1 MTAAPDAPFPT
12 VLHMLDAA
20 ARAVPDRLAL
30 VCGADRLSYGAYRA
44 CIAALA
50 AELRAGGVRPGD
62 RVVTLMANSADAAI
76 ASFAVH
82 AAGAQLVPLNPAYTV
97 AELQPVIAD
106 AAPVAILHDDDLA
119 DRLAQAA
126 PAGLRRIAI
135 GPASRR
141 LTVLPPVLPPVPPLA
156 DVPALE
162 LPQPDWP
169 ATLQYTGGTTGRP
182 KGVSLTHAAIAINV
196 AQREA
201 LLPTRDAEQVMCIT
215 PLFHVYAVSMG
226 LYLAANCRGTL
237 HVVRKFDAAAVLAS
251 IARDRI
257 GFLSASPT
265 IFLGLMRDP
274 AFATADLSALRVCSS
289 GSAALPEDVLRR
301 WEAVTGCPVCEG
313 YGQTE
318 AGPVL
323 TYNPLEGVR
332 KAGSVGVPVPGTEVQ
347 IVDPETGTRVLPTG
361 ETGEIRARGP
371 QIMTGYR
378 NRPAETAEAL
388 RDGWL
393 YTGDIGRMDDDGYL
407 TICDRKKDM
416 VVTAGYNVYPREI
429 EELLFALP
437 GVADAAVVG
446 VPDPYRGEAL
456 VALVVPGEP
465 APDPQAIQDHLGA
478 RLTRYKWPRELR
490 LVPAL
495 PKTAVAKT
503 DKAAIRRQLQAETAA
518 QVAAQTSAQAGTAND
533 PAHRPITQTGSSS

>member
-1 MTAAPDAPFPT
+1 MTTAPVSPFPT
-12 VLHMLDAA
+12 VLHLLDAA
-20 ARAVPDRLAL
+20 CRLVPDRTAL
-30 VCGADRLSYGAYRA
+30 ICDDTRLSYRTYRA

-50 AELRAGGVRPGD
+50 AELTAGGVRPGD

-97 AELQPVIAD
+97 AELGPVLAD
-106 AAPVAILHDDDLA
+106 AQPVAILHDDDLGA
-119 DRLAQAA
+119 RLDAAA
-126 PAGLRRIAI
+126 PAGPLRLPV
-135 GPASRR
+135 GPVSRR
-141 LTVLPPVLPPVPPLA
+141 LTTTTLEDP
-156 DVPALE
+156 PALV

-182 KGVSLTHAAIAINV
+182 KGVILTHGAISINV

-201 LLPTRDAEQVMCIT
+201 LLPTRDGEQVLCIT

-226 LYLAANCRGTL
+226 LYLAANCKGTL
-237 HVVRKFDAAAVLAS
+237 HVVRKFDSAQVLRY
-251 IARDRI
+251 ITDNQI

-274 AFATADLSALRVCSS
+274 SFTTADLSSLRVCSS
-289 GSAALPEDVLRR
+289 GSAALPEDTLRR
-301 WEAVTGCPVCEG
+301 WEAVTNCPVCEG

-323 TYNPLEGVR
+323 TYNPLAGVR
-332 KAGSVGVPVPGTEVQ
+332 KPGSVGVPVPGTEVQ
-347 IVDPETGTRVLPTG
+347 IVDPETGTRVLPPG
-361 ETGEIRARGP
+361 EIGEIRARGP
-371 QIMTGYR
+371 QIMIGYR
-378 NRPAETAEAL
+378 NRPDETAAAL
-388 RDGWL
+388 RAGWL
-393 YTGDIGRMDDDGYL
+393 HTGDIGRLDAEGYL

-456 VALVVPGEP
+456 VALVVPADP
-465 APDPQAIQDHLGA
+465 PPDPETIRAHLA
-478 RLTRYKWPRELR
+478 ERLTRYKWPRELR
-490 LVPAL
+490 LVSAL

-503 DKAAIRRQLQAETAA
+503 DKAAIRRQLLAEPPETPG
-518 QVAAQTSAQAGTAND
+518 AGPTE
-533 PAHRPITQTGSSS
+533 RPNTQTGSPK

>member
-1 MTAAPDAPFPT
+1 MTVAPAPPYPT

-20 ARAVPDRLAL
+20 ARAVPERAALA
-30 VCGADRLSYGAYRA
+30 CGDDRLSYGTYRA

-50 AELRAGGVRPGD
+50 AELTAGGVRPGD

-97 AELQPVIAD
+97 AELGPVLAD
-106 AAPVAILHDDDLA
+106 AQPVAILHDEDLTA
-119 DRLAQAA
+119 RLDAAA
-126 PAGLRRIAI
+126 PP
-135 GPASRR
+135 GPWRLLVGPDSRR
-141 LTVLPPVLPPVPPLA
+141 LTAPPPGNP
-156 DVPALE
+156 PALP

-182 KGVSLTHAAIAINV
+182 KGVILTHAAIAINV

-201 LLPTRDAEQVMCIT
+201 LLPTRDGEQVMCIT

-237 HVVRKFDAAAVLAS
+237 HVVRKFDPAQVLHD

-265 IFLGLMRDP
+265 ILLGLMRDP
-274 AFATADLSALRVCSS
+274 GFAGADLSSLRVCSS
-289 GSAALPEDVLRR
+289 GSAALPEDTLRR

-323 TYNPLEGVR
+323 TYNPLAGVR
-332 KAGSVGVPVPGTEVQ
+332 KPGSVGVPVPWTEVQ
-347 IVDPETGTRVLPTG
+347 IVDPETGTRILPAG

-371 QIMTGYR
+371 QIMAGYR

-393 YTGDIGRMDDDGYL
+393 HTGDIGRLDAEGYL

-456 VALVVPGEP
+456 VALVVPAEP
-465 APDPQAIQDHLGA
+465 APDPEAIRAHLA
-478 RLTRYKWPRELR
+478 ERLTRYKWPRELR

-503 DKAAIRRQLQAETAA
+503 DKAAIRRQLLAESPPVTAG
-518 QVAAQTSAQAGTAND
+518 AG
-533 PAHRPITQTGSSS
+533 PADRPTIQTGSPT